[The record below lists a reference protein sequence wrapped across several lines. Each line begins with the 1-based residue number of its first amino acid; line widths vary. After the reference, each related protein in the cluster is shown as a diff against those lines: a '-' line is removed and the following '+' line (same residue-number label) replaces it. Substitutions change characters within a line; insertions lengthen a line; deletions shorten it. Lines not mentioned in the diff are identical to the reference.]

1 MRFKVVCAY
10 NGSKFCGWEKQ
21 LTGVSVQE
29 EIEKALSKVFDEPI
43 SIYGS
48 GRTDAGVHA
57 LGQVFHFDSNKK
69 MCTRKL
75 KTSLNSLLNEDIQ
88 IISIGR
94 VSDTFHARYSATS
107 KEYLYVFKQ
116 DKKDPF
122 NHDNLYLCPYELD
135 LEAMK
140 TASKL
145 FIGRHNFR
153 NFTSKDEDEFNF
165 VREITSIKF
174 GVKDDINIVTFKG
187 NGFMRYEVRYI
198 VGTLLEVGKG
208 RIDSSFIKERL
219 KEDGER
225 NIVSYKASPNGL
237 YLKKVCY

>member
-1 MRFKVVCAY
+1 MRFKVVCSY

-29 EIEKALSKVFDEPI
+29 EIEKALSKVFNEPI

-57 LGQVFHFDSNKK
+57 LGQVFHFDSDKK

-75 KTSLNSLLNEDIQ
+75 KTSLNSLLNDDIF

-94 VSDTFHARYSATS
+94 VNDSFHARYSATG
-107 KEYLYVFKQ
+107 KEYIYAFKL

-122 NHDNLYLCPYELD
+122 NYDKVYLCPYELD
-135 LEAMK
+135 LEKMK
-140 TASKL
+140 SASKL
-145 FIGRHNFR
+145 FLGEHNFQ

-165 VREITSIKF
+165 VRTISSIKF
-174 GVKDDINIVTFKG
+174 SKKDDIHLISFKG
-187 NGFMRYEVRYI
+187 NGFMRYEIRFI
-198 VGTLLEVGKG
+198 VGTLLEIGKG
-208 RIDSSFIKERL
+208 KIDESFIKERL
-219 KEDGER
+219 DCKER
-225 NIVSYKASPNGL
+225 NIVSYKASPSGL